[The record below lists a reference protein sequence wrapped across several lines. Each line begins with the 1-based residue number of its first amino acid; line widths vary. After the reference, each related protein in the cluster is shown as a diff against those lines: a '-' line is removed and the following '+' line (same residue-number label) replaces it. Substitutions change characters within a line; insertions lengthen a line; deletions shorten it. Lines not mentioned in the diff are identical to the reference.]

1 MAGSCASPAI
11 FSGYFLILPFFI
23 TVVDSCPT
31 LRIRPKSSE
40 SVSTRAQDIVG
51 VIGGGSG
58 GGNSSSNNSCSSA
71 GSSKKRED
79 LTSLGSDDSGKATA
93 RARTSRAS
101 LIQSEKTIL
110 HSHLSHTHF
119 VFVVYYNF
127 HVHINMNIV

>member
-1 MAGSCASPAI
+1 M
-11 FSGYFLILPFFI
+11 
-23 TVVDSCPT
+23 
-31 LRIRPKSSE
+31 
-40 SVSTRAQDIVG
+40 STRAQDIVG

-58 GGNSSSNNSCSSA
+58 GGSSNNSCSSA

-127 HVHINMNIV
+127 HIHKYEYNVYCEAYYSLNTFSPPPIFSITRHHLWLRVGSDIAESDLPLT